1 MRIVK
6 QTILILTVV
15 AVAGGISGCNTV
27 KGAGQDLKQGG
38 QAIEN
43 AADRAAN

>member
-6 QTILILTVV
+6 QLVLMLLLAIL
-15 AVAGGISGCNTV
+15 AGGMAGCNTV
-27 KGAGQDLKQGG
+27 KGAGKDLKQGG

-43 AADRAAN
+43 AADRASN